1 MSIMLLE
8 RSAAGQS
15 AWRAAMERAAGA
27 FAEFRRQQKARRDR
41 KHLMQL
47 PDYLLRDIGL
57 SRLDVARMDGG
68 AGARRSFVLPDIS
81 WRLRP

>member
-1 MSIMLLE
+1 MLLD

-15 AWRAAMERAAGA
+15 AWQAAMERIAGVI
-27 FAEFRRQQKARRDR
+27 AELRRQQKARRDR

-57 SRLDVARMDGG
+57 SRLDVGRMNGL
-68 AGARRSFVLPDIS
+68 AGARRSLVLPDIG